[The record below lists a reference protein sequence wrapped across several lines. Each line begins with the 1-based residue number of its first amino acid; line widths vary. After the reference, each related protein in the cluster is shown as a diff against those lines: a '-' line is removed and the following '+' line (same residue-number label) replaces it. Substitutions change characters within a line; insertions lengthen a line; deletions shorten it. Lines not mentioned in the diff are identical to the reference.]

1 MPFRKTPW
9 PWPSRDAN
17 FDASPKLVIIREPAV
32 QTHRPGSSLQR
43 ICRTTFISISCIEK
57 CHRCFI
63 IMVGLVQAV
72 ESLKCQPLLCLPG
85 QVAPK
90 KSSLQ
95 PAIIWSNLGGVDG
108 AIPDGYFLF
117 IGCYPMVEKCRK
129 YGQTPHSGLPES
141 SGTCGSV
148 ILNPN
153 TLKTLNP

>member
-43 ICRTTFISISCIEK
+43 ICRTTSIIIYLHFMYWEVPSLFHHNGWTCPSCWISFS
-57 CHRCFI
+57 
-63 IMVGLVQAV
+63 
-72 ESLKCQPLLCLPG
+72 CQPLLCLTG

-108 AIPDGYFLF
+108 ANHPRWLF
-117 IGCYPMVEKCRK
+117 SVYWMLPNGRT
-129 YGQTPHSGLPES
+129 YGQTPHSDSFRPSAKLGDLWLGHPQ
-141 SGTCGSV
+141 
-148 ILNPN
+148 P
-153 TLKTLNP
+153 